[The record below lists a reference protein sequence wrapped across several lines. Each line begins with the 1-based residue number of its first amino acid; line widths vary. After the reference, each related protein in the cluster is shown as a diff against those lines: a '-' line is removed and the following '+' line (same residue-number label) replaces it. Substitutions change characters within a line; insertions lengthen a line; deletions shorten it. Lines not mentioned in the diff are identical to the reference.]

1 MQSAIGE
8 MQKWNNALSLLG
20 STIEAVGG
28 GTGVSDAAGV
38 AGGMLSG
45 AMSMSSLGPWGMAAG
60 AAMGAITGIAELH
73 DKKARPCD
81 RKKQAES
88 PRITACIQEY
98 RGFHEVRSRK
108 SSY

>member
-1 MQSAIGE
+1 
-8 MQKWNNALSLLG
+8 LLG

-60 AAMGAITGIAELH
+60 AAMGAITGIAQLH
-73 DKKARPCD
+73 DKKLD
-81 RKKQAES
+81 RAIEKSKQKV
-88 PRITACIQEY
+88 QELQNAY
-98 RGFHEVRSRK
+98 KAIEDGVLNIILGMLR
-108 SSY
+108 